1 LRFKCN
7 NVHRYSRDLFTAY
20 TVLIAISTIV
30 SVVNVVVR
38 LVVAYKMSQEANAL
52 AQARNKSKPLGMG
65 GGGQSSTL

>member
-1 LRFKCN
+1 
-7 NVHRYSRDLFTAY
+7 
-20 TVLIAISTIV
+20 
-30 SVVNVVVR
+30 VR

>member
-1 LRFKCN
+1 
-7 NVHRYSRDLFTAY
+7 VHRYSRDLFTAY